1 MRRVYHRATATV
13 TQIVVW
19 RPIFR
24 FVNQLCLE
32 TEWSRRHT
40 VDQQMAIGVVLQDIR
55 QIDSSH
61 RTAELSFEEFGI
73 VRNALRI
80 AHPEQ

>member
-1 MRRVYHRATATV
+1 MREVYHRATATV
-13 TQIVVW
+13 TQIVVG
-19 RPIFR
+19 RPIFQ
-24 FVNQLCLE
+24 FVNQLCFE

-40 VDQQMAIGVVLQDIR
+40 VDQQTAIDVVLQDIH

-61 RTAELSFEEFGI
+61 MIAELSFEEFGI
-73 VRNALRI
+73 VRNPLRI